1 MASRLGVDL
10 HMVGQEG
17 TLGLA
22 HAVGALEPYVQAPFL
37 LMLGDIHFHLNAPLR
52 PLIDDVFEGRSNASL
67 VSMYEPDPAMVR
79 RNFVIQADD
88 SGRVSRVIEK
98 PRYVDSQLKGCGL
111 YVFDQHIFDAIR
123 RTPRTAMRDEYEITT
138 SIQILIDDGYVVKH
152 HPIVERDLN
161 LTKPE
166 DLLLINLLELK
177 RHGLTSLV
185 DPTATVAAG
194 RASRTA
200 SSAGAWTIRHPIRIT
215 NSVIMPGIVVSS
227 TTDLDAVVISGEHT
241 VHCPAVVTGLRVVTP
256 LTHILVT
263 GGAGFIG
270 SHVSAALLGTRPTRS
285 PCSTTCR
292 WAGGARSPPARDSC
306 RATFAIRPRCGTRWQ
321 ASTASSTSPPRS
333 PFAAASIG
341 STKTWTPT

>member
-1 MASRLGVDL
+1 VPDLGTRMVGVILAAGKGARMFPFSEQHPKPILPILNRPLIARQIDVMRELGLTTIYVVVGHLGYQIAGVLGHGESLGVDL
-10 HMVGQEG
+10 HMVGQES

-37 LMLGDIHFHLNAPLR
+37 LMLGDIHFHLKAPLR
-52 PLIDDVFEGRSNASL
+52 PLIDEVFEGRTNASL

-161 LTKPE
+161 LTKPD

-177 RHGLTSLV
+177 RHGLTSLI
-185 DPTATVAAG
+185 DPTAVIAAG
-194 RASRTA
+194 AQVENSVI
-200 SSAGAWTIRHPIRIT
+200 GARVEVRHPIRIA
-215 NSVIMPGIVVSS
+215 NSVIMPGIVVDS

-241 VHCPAVVTGLRVVTP
+241 VHCPAAAAGLR
-256 LTHILVT
+256 L
-263 GGAGFIG
+263 
-270 SHVSAALLGTRPTRS
+270 
-285 PCSTTCR
+285 
-292 WAGGARSPPARDSC
+292 
-306 RATFAIRPRCGTRWQ
+306 
-321 ASTASSTSPPRS
+321 
-333 PFAAASIG
+333 
-341 STKTWTPT
+341 

>member
-1 MASRLGVDL
+1 VPDLGTRMVGVILAAGKGARMFPFSEQYPKPILPILNRPLIARQIEVMRDLGLTTIYVVVGHLGYQIAGVLGHGESLGVDL

-22 HAVGALEPYVQAPFL
+22 HAVGALEPYVQSPFL
-37 LMLGDIHFHLNAPLR
+37 LMLGDIHFHLNSSLR

-88 SGRVSRVIEK
+88 ERRVSRVIEK

-161 LTKPE
+161 MTKPD

-177 RHGLTSLV
+177 WHGLTSLV
-185 DPTATVAAG
+185 DPTAVI
-194 RASRTA
+194 
-200 SSAGAWTIRHPIRIT
+200 SAGAQIENSVIGAHVQVRHPIRIA
-215 NSVIMPGIVVSS
+215 NSVIMPGIVVDS

-241 VHCPAVVTGLRVVTP
+241 VHCPAAVAGLR
-256 LTHILVT
+256 L
-263 GGAGFIG
+263 
-270 SHVSAALLGTRPTRS
+270 
-285 PCSTTCR
+285 
-292 WAGGARSPPARDSC
+292 
-306 RATFAIRPRCGTRWQ
+306 
-321 ASTASSTSPPRS
+321 
-333 PFAAASIG
+333 
-341 STKTWTPT
+341 